1 MHDRD
6 EIPYDEVS
14 DLEKLQDEL
23 NIIYLN
29 NVNKV
34 FDLRYMCKFYIPYL
48 IYLNILLIIINFLYH
63 VFFNFKNIILRLY
76 IRIN

>member
-34 FDLRYMCKFYIPYL
+34 FDLRYMCKFYIL
-48 IYLNILLIIINFLYH
+48 
-63 VFFNFKNIILRLY
+63 
-76 IRIN
+76 